1 MSYTYQNEIANV
13 KKYYEGDPLQKRYS
27 LLLCGN
33 SGIGKTSLLRTA
45 RKPIHVDSFDPGGT
59 RCIRDMISDG
69 DVIADTRFEDD
80 DPYAPTR
87 FDKWMSTVDK
97 RLGLGYF
104 DHFGTYMLDS
114 ATTWGFAVMAYQ
126 LKSRGVPGTSPDW
139 KKDYTNQKTLMGNY
153 IKKLMR
159 IPCDFI
165 MTGHF
170 REKEI
175 SASIDSK
182 TGVRHSVYE
191 YRFYTTGQAVVT
203 IPLLFD
209 EMYVMVAEDTSEGL
223 KRSLILEAQGKY
235 HAKSRLKSKGLLDT
249 TEPANLKVLLK
260 KIGLSYED
268 KPKLDF
274 TIPEEVKPTE

>member
-1 MSYTYQNEIANV
+1 MSYTYMNELQNI
-13 KKYYEGDPLQKRYS
+13 KKYYEDDPLQKRYS

-33 SGIGKTSLLRTA
+33 SGIGKTSILRSA

-80 DPYAPTR
+80 DPYKPER
-87 FDKWMSTVDK
+87 FAKWMTTID
-97 RLGLGYF
+97 RRIELGYYKQ
-104 DHFGTYMLDS
+104 FGTYMLDS

-126 LKSRGVPGTSPDW
+126 LGSRGAAGTSPDW

-165 MTGHF
+165 MTAHF

-175 SASIDSK
+175 NAVIDSK
-182 TGVRHSVYE
+182 TGVRRSTYE

-209 EMYVMVAEDTSEGL
+209 EMYVITAEDTSEGL
-223 KRSLILEAQGKY
+223 KRKFILEAQGTY
-235 HAKSRLKSKGLLDT
+235 HAKSRLKANGKLNAE
-249 TEPANLKVLLK
+249 EPAHIKALLK
-260 KIGLSYED
+260 KIGLPYED
-268 KPKLDF
+268 KPKLE
-274 TIPEEVKPTE
+274 IPAIVEEVKPE